1 MENFDYQ
8 ALVNEIINRNINMFE
23 TFEDWTKG
31 AFALSNLGEEGRGLF
46 KSISKLSSKYNEAE
60 NNRKFANALHTSNN
74 VSIATFIYMCHQH
87 GIDTNKY
94 YVKGH
99 MNTAPTLPAKVV
111 PRLKNQSFLAIN
123 SSYVSQSSDRHFQ
136 SDFTRYLRTIVSD
149 FAQLSDVVNAYHLGV
164 TKEHHVIYWYV
175 DIDGIVR
182 MGKVMAYCPN
192 GHRNH
197 AITPSS
203 IAKELSKR
211 GEIPADYVIKKTLFG
226 EHLLRDSHSSDKT
239 IGIVESEKT
248 SIICSL
254 FLPNLLWLATG
265 SFGNLQEERMS
276 AVKNC
281 DVILFP
287 DTDKDG
293 YAYGMW
299 SGRAEELNEKG
310 WHIRVSDYLEKTAT
324 PEQRLAKVDIA
335 DLLIGNINKSSGM

>member
-1 MENFDYQ
+1 ES
-8 ALVNEIINRNINMFE
+8 A
-23 TFEDWTKG
+23 
-31 AFALSNLGEEGRGLF
+31 
-46 KSISKLSSKYNEAE
+46 
-60 NNRKFANALHTSNN
+60 
-74 VSIATFIYMCHQH
+74 C
-87 GIDTNKY
+87 
-94 YVKGH
+94 
-99 MNTAPTLPAKVV
+99 
-111 PRLKNQSFLAIN
+111 
-123 SSYVSQSSDRHFQ
+123 
-136 SDFTRYLRTIVSD
+136 
-149 FAQLSDVVNAYHLGV
+149 
-164 TKEHHVIYWYV
+164 
-175 DIDGIVR
+175 
-182 MGKVMAYCPN
+182 
-192 GHRNH
+192 
-197 AITPSS
+197 
-203 IAKELSKR
+203 
-211 GEIPADYVIKKTLFG
+211 

-335 DLLIGNINKSSGM
+335 DMLIGNIHMPSVM